1 MKVIHSLSI
10 LAFMFASHA
19 IAQGVAQD
27 SAISESNEI
36 EIKTLEWP
44 DGTRYEGG
52 VLNGKK
58 EGQGVIYWAD
68 GSRFEGAFSN
78 DLRNGPG
85 AMTLP
90 DGTVFTGIF
99 SNNQIV
105 VIEELEPENLRAEIE
120 QVTREEAEREQAAL
134 ELAARE
140 EAVREEA
147 EREQAALE
155 LAAREEAVR
164 EEAEREQ
171 AAQELAAREQAV
183 REEAE
188 REQAALELAAREEA
202 AREEAEREQA
212 AQELAAREQAV
223 REEAEREQ
231 AALELAAREQA
242 AREETEQAALELAV
256 AARDS
261 GYFTAVVYTDELED
275 EIVAVIDAWARAW
288 SAQNESL
295 YLSFYSDSFIVP
307 GGMSRNA
314 WERERSSRINAPDFI
329 QVDVGYAQFELVSN
343 GSIWVYL
350 RQGYT
355 SDSYSDFTNKKVQL
369 DKEDGLWK
377 IILEESL

>member
-1 MKVIHSLSI
+1 
-10 LAFMFASHA
+10 
-19 IAQGVAQD
+19 
-27 SAISESNEI
+27 
-36 EIKTLEWP
+36 
-44 DGTRYEGG
+44 
-52 VLNGKK
+52 
-58 EGQGVIYWAD
+58 
-68 GSRFEGAFSN
+68 
-78 DLRNGPG
+78 
-85 AMTLP
+85 
-90 DGTVFTGIF
+90 
-99 SNNQIV
+99 
-105 VIEELEPENLRAEIE
+105 
-120 QVTREEAEREQAAL
+120 
-134 ELAARE
+134 
-140 EAVREEA
+140 
-147 EREQAALE
+147 
-155 LAAREEAVR
+155 
-164 EEAEREQ
+164 
-171 AAQELAAREQAV
+171 
-183 REEAE
+183 
-188 REQAALELAAREEA
+188 
-202 AREEAEREQA
+202 
-212 AQELAAREQAV
+212 ELAAREQAV